1 MTNSLRK
8 VLTFVAFFQK
18 NIDKAQFSYEFNEFN
33 EFTNF
38 TNRGLHVIIR
48 KIRKFLKFVA

>member
-18 NIDKAQFSYEFNEFN
+18 NIDKTQFSYEFN

-38 TNRGLHVIIR
+38 TNRGLYVTIR
-48 KIRKFLKFVA
+48 KIRKFVKFVA